1 MVSIA
6 RGSVSSLGPHRTR
19 TRPLLSFGAKVID
32 NKHQQTKPSQRP
44 PVQKILQKNS
54 KSFARMDRIT
64 TLALVIS
71 TVAVA

>member
-1 MVSIA
+1 
-6 RGSVSSLGPHRTR
+6 
-19 TRPLLSFGAKVID
+19 
-32 NKHQQTKPSQRP
+32 
-44 PVQKILQKNS
+44 VQKILQKNS